1 MAGKEGERRE
11 TFQARKNCVCGLSFS
26 PSYSVPLFLL
36 SFKPWLTRGVRQRA
50 ISLFC
55 LPSPAE
61 RRMKKG
67 RLSLPSILF
76 LLLYYS
82 SSTMRVSLGIFWNG
96 IGKMRLGS
104 PSSLYVHLSSLS
116 HTSFFSW
123 KWRPWV
129 QAGYFIFIKKG
140 LLGPELC
147 NGFPLSFK
155 TRKKW
160 QDRNCAHELWSQL
173 RIPCI
178 FYTSYLRSFG
188 TCRAGL
194 TASCSRK
201 NKTEMI
207 VLIKVMVFVRLPSV
221 SVPSHSAWCICT
233 PQVIPNARKL
243 TCPLAQVLTGCMRCI
258 WCG

>member
-129 QAGYFIFIKKG
+129 QAGYFIFIKKRS
-140 LLGPELC
+140 LRTRIVQRFSPQFQNSEKMARSKLC
-147 NGFPLSFK
+147 P
-155 TRKKW
+155 W
-160 QDRNCAHELWSQL
+160 
-173 RIPCI
+173 
-178 FYTSYLRSFG
+178 
-188 TCRAGL
+188 
-194 TASCSRK
+194 
-201 NKTEMI
+201 
-207 VLIKVMVFVRLPSV
+207 VVV
-221 SVPSHSAWCICT
+221 SVAYSMYILHIISSLI
-233 PQVIPNARKL
+233 QYLQSRPNR
-243 TCPLAQVLTGCMRCI
+243 
-258 WCG
+258 